1 MSTPVPIV
9 MIRHGE
15 TQWNAE
21 GRIQGISDV
30 PLSDSGRADVTGWRV
45 PKEFSGYRWMA
56 SPLMRARDTAVL
68 LGASEDELVCD
79 ARLSEMNWGA
89 WEGLT
94 LADLEPELPAIH
106 AARARDG
113 LDFRAPGGESNR
125 DVQVRLVEWVTH
137 VVADGRPTIAV
148 AHKGVVRALV
158 SLATG
163 WDMRVPLPRDMDWSS
178 AHLFHADKSGGIRI
192 GRLDIPLRRN
202 ES

>member
-1 MSTPVPIV
+1 MSTPFV

-15 TQWNAE
+15 TRWNAE

-30 PLSDSGRADVTGWRV
+30 PLSETGRSDVTGWRV
-45 PKEFSGYRWMA
+45 PEEFSGYRWMA
-56 SPLMRARDTAVL
+56 SPLTRARDTALL
-68 LGASEDELVCD
+68 LGAPKDELVCD

-94 LADLEPELPAIH
+94 LADLEPELPAIR

-125 DVQVRLVEWVTH
+125 DVQARLIDWVAD

-163 WDMRVPLPRDMDWSS
+163 WDMRAPLPKDMDWSA
-178 AHLFHADKSGGIRI
+178 AHLFHADTAGGLAI
-192 GRLDIPLRRN
+192 GRLDIPLRRDKP
-202 ES
+202 

>member
-1 MSTPVPIV
+1 MSTPFV

-15 TQWNAE
+15 TRWNAE

-30 PLSDSGRADVTGWRV
+30 PLSETGRSDVTGWRV
-45 PKEFSGYRWMA
+45 PEEFSGYRWMA
-56 SPLMRARDTAVL
+56 SPLTRARDTALL
-68 LGASEDELVCD
+68 LGAPKDELVCD

-94 LADLEPELPAIH
+94 LADLEPELPAIR
-106 AARARDG
+106 AARAHDG

-125 DVQVRLVEWVTH
+125 DVQARLIDWVAD

-163 WDMRVPLPRDMDWSS
+163 WDMREPLPSDMDWSA
-178 AHLFHADKSGGIRI
+178 AHLFHADTAGGLTI
-192 GRLDIPLRRN
+192 GRLDIPLRRDKP
-202 ES
+202 